1 MNFINL
7 ILKKFFMKLLNTKIK
22 DLKIIKSNIYKDRR
36 GFLRETYR
44 RNIVGNKNFPFDIVT
59 YSKKN
64 VLRGLHF
71 QYKNPQAKIINVSY
85 GKIFDV
91 AVDLRK
97 KSKTF
102 GKYFSIILSYNDNF
116 SFYIPENFAHG
127 FMCLSDKCVVNY
139 KLSKYRDS
147 NFEKILDWKD
157 PHINIKWPINRP
169 IISKKDRYNSI
180 KFKDYFK

>member
-22 DLKIIKSNIYKDRR
+22 DLKIIKSNIYKDSR

-44 RNIVGNKNFPFDIVT
+44 KNIIGNKNFPFDIIT

-71 QYKNPQAKIINVSY
+71 QSKNPQAKIITVSY

-97 KSKTF
+97 NSKTF

-127 FMCLSDKCVVNY
+127 LCLSINVWSIINY
-139 KLSKYRDS
+139 PDTEIQILKNFRLERSTYKY
-147 NFEKILDWKD
+147 
-157 PHINIKWPINRP
+157 
-169 IISKKDRYNSI
+169 
-180 KFKDYFK
+180 